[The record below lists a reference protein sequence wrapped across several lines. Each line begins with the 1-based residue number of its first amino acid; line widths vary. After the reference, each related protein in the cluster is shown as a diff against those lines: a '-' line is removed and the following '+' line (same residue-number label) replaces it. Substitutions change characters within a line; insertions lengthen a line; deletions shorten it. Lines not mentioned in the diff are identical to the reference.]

1 MIQVGSLLSVLDNSG
16 ARTVRCLK
24 VFPGYRRRYAYLG
37 DIILTSIKSLRSKR
51 RDSLKVKKGELY
63 RALILRVK
71 APVRFFSG
79 NTFFYRGK
87 SSVIL
92 LNKQNK
98 FLGTRILGSVSKFFR
113 FTKYLKVLSLSSGV
127 HFC

>member
-1 MIQVGSLLSVLDNSG
+1 MLQIGSLLGVSDNSG

-24 VFPGYRRRYAYLG
+24 VFPGYKRRYAGMG
-37 DIILTSIKSLRSKR
+37 DVILVSVKTLRSKR

-63 RALILRVK
+63 KALVLKVRVPLRI
-71 APVRFFSG
+71 FSG
-79 NTFFYRGK
+79 DSFSYVGR

-98 FLGTRILGSVSKFFR
+98 VLGTRILTSLSKTFR
-113 FTKYLKVLSLSSGV
+113 FTKYLKILSLSWGAHVS
-127 HFC
+127 